1 MKMMTEEEKMYFLD
15 FSSRMKKNTK
25 KDYLEK
31 LNELKH
37 YIKKDLKNLKIEE
50 ARDYFEEIED
60 KYAKSTREKIYSYFH
75 SFYEYLLDRE
85 LILENPLEKIEKTRV
100 TREKNRDSVM
110 SISEVTH
117 LLEAL
122 EKVSIRDRAII
133 ETLIFTGCIVSE
145 IPEIRW
151 SDLEVDENQ
160 NYFISLGRLRRRRI
174 LKVKKRLFDTYE
186 KYGLMLGLNPV
197 FEQREDKLFAGQG
210 RKSITDRTVRII
222 VKKVMK
228 SIDLE
233 KYSARDLRHTFAALA
248 LYAGTPEEEV
258 SRQLGWSAK
267 NYGIRYKYVLNLI
280 DDTSID

>member
-1 MKMMTEEEKMYFLD
+1 MKMMTEEEKAYFLD
-15 FSSRMKKNTK
+15 FSSKMKKNTK
-25 KDYLEK
+25 KDYLDK
-31 LNELKH
+31 LNELKQ

-50 ARDYFEEIED
+50 AKDYFEEIED

-75 SFYEYLLDRE
+75 SFYQYLLDKD

-110 SISEVTH
+110 SISEVKY
-117 LLEAL
+117 LLDEL
-122 EKVSIRDRAII
+122 EKISIRDRAII

-151 SDLEVDENQ
+151 SDLEVDEKQ

-186 KYGLMLGLNPV
+186 KYALMLGFNPV
-197 FEQREDKLFAGQG
+197 FEQREDRLFAGQG

-228 SIDLE
+228 SIKLE